1 MNSHFPTP
9 AAALAAV
16 LLALL
21 PLGTVSAQNFDA
33 PPEWEMPRTEYG
45 HPNLQGL
52 WGNQTQTPM
61 ERPNELLEQ
70 PVYTDEEARALEQ
83 GLRERLNSVETV
95 LDPNRPA
102 PEAGQR
108 VGQEAEAD
116 NTDTEVGFTRINGQY
131 RTSLVVD
138 PLNGRMP
145 FREDGGRNRDIYG
158 QWRAQGFGEFDGPEI
173 RPAGERCLSAIGTMP
188 PMALLPYNSNVQIVQ
203 NQDYVMIMGEMVH
216 DARIIRLDGEHQ
228 PEHVKTWFGDSV
240 GHWEGDT
247 LVVHTRNYRPEI
259 SNFRIVSS
267 GELQVDERLTLVNDK
282 EIFYTYTVSDPEIYK
297 QPYTVEMLL
306 HRMEPGELMYEFAC
320 HEGNYS
326 MEIILRGARQVE
338 HDERLKQ
345 ETTQ

>member
-1 MNSHFPTP
+1 MNSLFRSRVV
-9 AAALAAV
+9 ALAVV
-16 LLALL
+16 LTALL
-21 PLGTVSAQNFDA
+21 PLANVSAQNFDA
-33 PPEWEMPRTEYG
+33 PPGWEMPRTEYG

-61 ERPNELLEQ
+61 ERPADIVDQ
-70 PVYTDEEARALEQ
+70 PVYTQEEARALEQ
-83 GLRERLNSVETV
+83 GLRERLDGAVTM

-102 PEAGQR
+102 PEAGAR
-108 VGQEAEAD
+108 VGQEAELD
-116 NTDTEVGFTRINGQY
+116 NTDFEVGFTRINGQY

-138 PLNGRMP
+138 PPDGRFP
-145 FREDGGRNRDIYG
+145 YRDDDGRNRDIYG

-216 DARIIRLDGEHQ
+216 DARIIRLDDEHQ

-259 SNFRIVSS
+259 SNFRIASS
-267 GELQVDERLTLVNDK
+267 GELQVDERLTLVNDR
-282 EIFYTYTVSDPEIYK
+282 EIFYTYTVTDPEIYK
-297 QPYTVEMLL
+297 LPYTVEMLL

-338 HDERLKQ
+338 HDERLRQ
-345 ETTQ
+345 ENTR

>member
-1 MNSHFPTP
+1 MNSHFPTR

-16 LLALL
+16 LLAQL
-21 PLGTVSAQNFDA
+21 PLATVSAQNFEA
-33 PPEWEMPRTEYG
+33 PPGWEMPRTEHG

-70 PVYTDEEARALEQ
+70 PVYTDEEARALEL
-83 GLRERLNSVETV
+83 GLRDRLNSVATV

-138 PLNGRMP
+138 PPNGRMP

-188 PMALLPYNSNVQIVQ
+188 PMALLPYNSNVPIVQ

-282 EIFYTYTVSDPEIYK
+282 EIFYTYTVTDPEIYK